1 MGSFADLDNDGDL
14 DLVFSEDFR
23 SYINDGSGNF
33 SFGQSLPVSSVVDA
47 RAIAFA
53 DIDSDGDLD
62 FAVGGKGVQSDPDG
76 RSVLIRNDIGTDAGN
91 YLRVELVS
99 PTCQAGAFGART
111 RVYPAGQAL
120 TGTLLGMREARGN
133 HGYHAQNEPVLH
145 FGLGTEASVDV
156 VVDFVDGT
164 QTIVPGVAANQRILV
179 DECP

>member
-1 MGSFADLDNDGDL
+1 
-14 DLVFSEDFR
+14 
-23 SYINDGSGNF
+23 
-33 SFGQSLPVSSVVDA
+33 LPVSSVVDA

-62 FAVGGKGVQSDPDG
+62 FAVGGKGDIDDPDG

-111 RVYPAGQAL
+111 RIYAAGDVG
-120 TGTLLGMREARGN
+120 GTLLAMRESRGN

-145 FGLGTEASVDV
+145 FGLGSVVSVDV
-156 VVDFVDGT
+156 VVDWVDGT
-164 QTIVPGVAANQRILV
+164 QTQVLAQAANQRILI